1 MTADDSPDRGRVPV
15 PGFAAGQAVD
25 LWIATSEGSRR
36 FQTQLERH
44 ERPDDRL
51 TVAWPMARLGFLPVR
66 AGQVVRVEVP
76 RAGDALYTAEVEVLE
91 AATEQWPRLVL
102 QPTPTA
108 AWQRVQRRRDVR
120 LPVSIRASRAERL
133 GQTGE
138 RSPILAT
145 ILDISVGGVLVRSE
159 QPLQVGDQL
168 ELTFSLTGGGA
179 PLRLRAETL
188 GVRQPDVGRARWE
201 ASCQFRDAPLPARER
216 IAQFIR
222 GQGEPAGGPTR

>member
-1 MTADDSPDRGRVPV
+1 MTADESPDRDRLAA
-15 PGFAAGQAVD
+15 PGFAAGQSVD
-25 LWIATSEGSRR
+25 LWVAMPEGSRR
-36 FQTQLERH
+36 FQAQLERH
-44 ERPDDRL
+44 DRADGRL
-51 TVAWPMARLGFLPVR
+51 TVAWPMARLRFLPVQ
-66 AGQVVRVEVP
+66 AGQVVRVEVA
-76 RAGDALYTAEVEVLE
+76 RAGDALYTAEAEVLE
-91 AATEQWPRLVL
+91 AATEQRPRLTL
-102 QPTPTA
+102 QPTA

-133 GQTGE
+133 GQAGE

-159 QPLQVGDQL
+159 QALQVGDQL

-188 GVRQPDVGRARWE
+188 GVRRPDVGRARWE
-201 ASCQFRDAPLPARER
+201 ASCQFRETPLPARER

-222 GQGEPAGGPTR
+222 GQGEPLGSPAR